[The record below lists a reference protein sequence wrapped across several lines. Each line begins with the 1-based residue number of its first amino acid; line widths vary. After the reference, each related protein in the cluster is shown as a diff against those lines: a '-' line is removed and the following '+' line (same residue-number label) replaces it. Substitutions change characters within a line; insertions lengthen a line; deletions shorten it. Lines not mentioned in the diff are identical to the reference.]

1 VAAPYVDPDDLKR
14 TLQINDTFADDDVE
28 AAALAASEA
37 INEELGRRFNKD
49 SSDVVRY
56 LTALDPYTLN
66 VRDLVSI
73 TSLQT
78 DDDGDG
84 TYENTWATTD
94 YHLTPLNAATDLEP
108 YTKIEVKLWDG
119 DFLFPSSQKGVK
131 ITGKWGWPKVPQRV
145 ITAASIIAAQLFK
158 RRRENPS
165 FIITSEAA
173 VVILR
178 NDPQLNAL
186 LKGLNRPKVVEG

>member
-1 VAAPYVDPDDLKR
+1 
-14 TLQINDTFADDDVE
+14 
-28 AAALAASEA
+28 
-37 INEELGRRFNKD
+37 
-49 SSDVVRY
+49 
-56 LTALDPYTLN
+56 
-66 VRDLVSI
+66 
-73 TSLQT
+73 
-78 DDDGDG
+78 
-84 TYENTWATTD
+84 
-94 YHLTPLNAATDLEP
+94 
-108 YTKIEVKLWDG
+108 
-119 DFLFPSSQKGVK
+119 
-131 ITGKWGWPKVPQRV
+131 VPQRV